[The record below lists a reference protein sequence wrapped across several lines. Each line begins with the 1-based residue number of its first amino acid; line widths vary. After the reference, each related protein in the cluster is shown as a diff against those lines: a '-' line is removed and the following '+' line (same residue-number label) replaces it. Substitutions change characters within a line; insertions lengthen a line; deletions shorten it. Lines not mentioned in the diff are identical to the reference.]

1 MKNIIIFSSIDW
13 DDNWQ
18 LHQEIAL
25 YFKKIG
31 NNVLFIENT
40 GSRGINNLND
50 FSRIFKRIKDWWNS
64 SAGFRFNKNGLLL
77 YSPISIPFP
86 NSKIIQNINIRFLMP
101 KINYWLGQSE
111 FKKTVTICFLP
122 TPLNY
127 KIIKKIN
134 SNIKIF
140 YYADSLDKNSKDTR
154 YLKPWIDKA
163 IKKSD
168 FIFTPSTI
176 LEKKIK
182 KINSN
187 SYLINNGLNNFFIR
201 NKDIN
206 KKNRKYDIGYIGSIS
221 NLIDFN
227 LIINIAKKF
236 YNKKILLLGP
246 SYCDLDFLKKYK
258 NIEIL
263 NKKNFPEIISY
274 YNNIKIGIIP
284 YKKNKY
290 TETVFPTK
298 LSEYIA
304 SGCEVISVNIKEV
317 NNFNQKNP
325 NLITVAKDEDFFLK
339 SIEKKLD
346 KNSYFKD
353 NKLIKKYVNSC
364 LWEDK
369 FEFINK
375 IIDRKFLEINFE
387 YVEIVNLIKRQFS
400 FLNVF
405 KLKFLFLISF
415 IIFFLFSSI
424 GIKVISN
431 PLVTA
436 KKEEKVDAVFV
447 LSGTSG
453 DFQSADFLLR
463 IKEASQLINQDLSS
477 KIILTSQN
485 YSMESLSPA
494 IFSLQNY
501 GINKENIFILNDK
514 KIINTFENLK
524 AINNFKKIYNF
535 KKIGIYTHPFHTT
548 RANLISKK
556 ININDIIFFN
566 NLGSIK
572 FNKLI
577 LQEKINLLR
586 IIFYEYLSIIYN
598 YLKNR
603 I

>member
-40 GSRGINNLND
+40 GSRAINNLND
-50 FSRIFKRIKDWWNS
+50 FSRIFKRIKAWWNS

-86 NSKIIQNINIRFLMP
+86 NSKIIEYINSRILMP
-101 KINYWLGQSE
+101 KINYWLRQSE
-111 FKKTVTICFLP
+111 FKKIVTICFLP

-140 YYADSLDKNSKDTR
+140 YYADSLDKNSKDTK
-154 YLKPWIDKA
+154 YLKPWIDKT

-182 KINSN
+182 KINYN
-187 SYLINNGLNNFFIR
+187 SYLINNGLNNFFNR
-201 NKDIN
+201 TKDI
-206 KKNRKYDIGYIGSIS
+206 KKNRIYDIGYIGSIS
-221 NLIDFN
+221 NLLDFN

-246 SYCDLDFLKKYK
+246 SYCNLDFLKKYK

-263 NKKNFPEIISY
+263 DKKNFPEIISY

-317 NNFNQKNP
+317 NYFNQKYP
-325 NLITVAKDEDFFLK
+325 NLITVAKNKNIFLK

-346 KNSYFKD
+346 KNSHFKT

-364 LWEDK
+364 SWEEK

-375 IIDRKFLEINFE
+375 IIDKKFLEINFE

-400 FLNVF
+400 FLNIF
-405 KLKFLFLISF
+405 KLKYLFLTSF
-415 IIFFLFSSI
+415 IIFFLFTSI
-424 GIKVISN
+424 GIQIISK
-431 PLVTA
+431 PLVTN
-436 KKEEKVDAVFV
+436 KNEEKVGAVFV

-463 IKEASQLINQDLSS
+463 IKEAAQLINKDLSS

-485 YSMESLSPA
+485 YSNENLNSA
-494 IFSLQNY
+494 ITSLQAY
-501 GINKENIFILNDK
+501 GINRENIFIINNQE
-514 KIINTFENLK
+514 IINTFENLK
-524 AINNFKKIYNF
+524 AIDNFKKIYNL
-535 KKIGIYTHPFHTT
+535 KKIGIYTHPFHST
-548 RANLISKK
+548 RANLMSKK
-556 ININDIIFFN
+556 LNIDDIIFFN
-566 NLGSIK
+566 NLNSIN

-577 LQEKINLLR
+577 FQKKIILLQ
-586 IIFYEYLSIIYN
+586 IIFHEYLSIIYN
-598 YLKNR
+598 YFKNR